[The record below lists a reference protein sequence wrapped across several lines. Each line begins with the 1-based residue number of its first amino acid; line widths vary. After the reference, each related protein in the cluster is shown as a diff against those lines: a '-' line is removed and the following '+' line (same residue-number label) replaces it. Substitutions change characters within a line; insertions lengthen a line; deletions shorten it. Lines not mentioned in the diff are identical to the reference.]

1 MKNYSS
7 LPKLLADLAAQGLT
21 DVSLNGVDGLSLEG
35 EYRASEVRWGNC
47 ELAVLDRA
55 EGWMHLGHAAHP
67 SALSTPPAGP
77 YFGHLP
83 QASSLA
89 EAQALRAEYGA
100 YHPHVIVLGDPERE
114 QHWIVTEAEA
124 ARLAA
129 AGYGQRVD

>member
-1 MKNYSS
+1 MKHYSS
-7 LPKLLADLAAQGLT
+7 LPKMLADLTAQGLT
-21 DVSLNGVDGLSLEG
+21 DVSLNGVYGLSLEG
-35 EYRASEVRWGNC
+35 EFRASEPRWGSC
-47 ELAVLDRA
+47 ELMVLDRS
-55 EGWMHLGHAAHP
+55 EGWAHLGYAAHP

-100 YHPHVIVLGDPERE
+100 YHPHVIVLGDPERK
-114 QHWIVTEAEA
+114 QHWVVTEAEA

-129 AGYGQRVD
+129 AGYDQRVD